1 MEVVLQIIQTVGFP
15 IACCVFLGFFI
26 KKQNDEYREDVKAIT
41 DKYEVSIDKFSKA
54 IDRNTRILTAL
65 EAKIGV
71 KDDSG
76 E

>member
-1 MEVVLQIIQTVGFP
+1 MDVALQIIQTVGFP

-65 EAKIGV
+65 ESKIGV
-71 KDDSG
+71 KDDSA